1 MTRRWLLIS
10 LLVATILAAPPA
22 AVILAQVRLQGGA
35 ALDANL
41 QLGSGGY
48 NSRGRGAVGQ
58 RNTARL
64 YRPAYTVSRPQSV
77 QWDHFNTIHA
87 DRQYNVARSVGG
99 YGGRGWSEGGYGPG
113 HAGLANPN
121 AFGPSVIPTQTAPRP
136 GGGRQPVQVGP
147 EAGPEADPDDAPAA
161 RLMEQISYGIGFYL
175 GQEIA
180 AGIERDAVGA
190 NPNDLIMGFSDG
202 LRDQEPRM
210 SRDQIEAILTA
221 IDVNMREKMLTQL
234 LAENAAFRRLHDE
247 NLARSRAFHETF
259 GLEEGVITLPSGI
272 QYEVLAAG
280 AGASPAPTDTV
291 VINIR
296 VSHIVGTEIA
306 RWDAAEV
313 EIHKMVD
320 AGAQVLPLMKVGARW
335 RTAIPPELAY
345 GAEGDPPAVGPNETI
360 LAEVELLEIK

>member
-1 MTRRWLLIS
+1 MTWRRLMLT
-10 LLVATILAAPPA
+10 LLVAAVLGAA
-22 AVILAQVRLQGGA
+22 AVTQVLAQVRLQGGA

-48 NSRGRGAVGQ
+48 NSVGRGAVGQ

-77 QWDHFNTIHA
+77 RWDHFNTLHA
-87 DRQYNVARSVGG
+87 DRHYNVARSVGD
-99 YGGRGWSEGGYGPG
+99 YGGRASGYGPG

-121 AFGPSVIPTQTAPRP
+121 AFGPSVIPTRTTPRP
-136 GGGRQPVQVGP
+136 GGGPQPVQVRP

-161 RLMEQISYGIGFYL
+161 RLMEQISYGVGFYL

-180 AGIERDAVGA
+180 AGLKRDTVGA
-190 NPNDLIMGFSDG
+190 NPDDLITGFSEG

-210 SRDQIEAILTA
+210 SRDQIEAVLAA
-221 IDVNMREKMLTQL
+221 IDVHMREKLITQL
-234 LAENAAFRRLHDE
+234 LEGNAAFRKLHDE
-247 NLARSRAFHETF
+247 NLARSRAFHEAF
-259 GLEEGVITLPSGI
+259 GLEEGVITLPGGI
-272 QYEVLAAG
+272 QYEVLEMG
-280 AGASPAPTDTV
+280 VGESPAPTDTV

-296 VSHIVGTEIA
+296 VSHIDGTEIA

-313 EIHKMVD
+313 QIHKMVD
-320 AGAQVLPLMKVGARW
+320 AGAKVLPLMKVGARW
-335 RTAIPPELAY
+335 RTAIPPDLAY

-360 LAEVELLEIK
+360 LAELELLEIK